1 MHEKGKRKEEE
12 IRDKSA
18 CVSGRRD
25 RQDREWQ
32 SIQVSEPSPATDFSN
47 GTPASIKDKDAPQTV
62 AIDDDPFD
70 SVISET
76 TLSVYGK
83 SFTFFNIGLIA
94 LHANLP

>member
-1 MHEKGKRKEEE
+1 MWVGL
-12 IRDKSA
+12 RDAGSA
-18 CVSGRRD
+18 TAQLELIGAEVRPVLERRVRLRRVVGED
-25 RQDREWQ
+25 CRAARHVVLARQ
-32 SIQVSEPSPATDFSN
+32 VVA
-47 GTPASIKDKDAPQTV
+47 V